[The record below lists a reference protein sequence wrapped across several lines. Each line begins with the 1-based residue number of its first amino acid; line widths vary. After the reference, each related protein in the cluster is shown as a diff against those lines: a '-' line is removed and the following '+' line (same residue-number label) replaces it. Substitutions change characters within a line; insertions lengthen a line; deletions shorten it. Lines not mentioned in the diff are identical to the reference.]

1 MKKTLLFVLFI
12 AATQCIFAQKKVD
25 LGFKFHPL
33 VGWFNGTEGYAKAG
47 GPRIGYSYGVM
58 GDFYISD
65 NYAFASELAITN
77 ICGKLNLT
85 DSKQT
90 EMKMRLSYIDLPI
103 SLKLKTNKSNS
114 NPFRYYGQF
123 GFMPSFKIG
132 GKVKTDGSDATG
144 ISSDLQ
150 PVKASL
156 LIGGGTEYT
165 LQDNTRLLLGITYNG
180 GLSNVFKKSEGF
192 SSKVSYIALNIG
204 VFF

>member
-12 AATQCIFAQKKVD
+12 AAKQCIFAQKVD
-25 LGFKFHPL
+25 LGFKIHPL
-33 VGWFNGTEGYAKAG
+33 VGWFNGTEGIATAG

-65 NYAFASELAITN
+65 NYAFATELAITN
-77 ICGKLNLT
+77 ICGKLDYLG
-85 DSKQT
+85 SKENQL
-90 EMKMRLSYIDLPI
+90 KMRLSYVDLPI
-103 SLKLKTNKSNS
+103 SLKLKTNKSSS

-132 GKVKTDGSDATG
+132 GKIKNDAGDQTS

-165 LQDNTRLLLGITYNG
+165 LQDNTRLLLGITYNS
-180 GLSNVFKKSEGF
+180 GLSNVFKKSEDF
-192 SSKVSYIALNIG
+192 SSKISYIALNVGI
-204 VFF
+204 FF